1 MTVSFAADI
10 KPLFTAMDRDHM
22 LNQVGMFDL
31 WSYDD
36 VKANANAIY
45 GAVKKGSMPPP
56 GDGEDRWSTSQVD
69 KFKLWMDG
77 GYQP

>member
-1 MTVSFAADI
+1 MAVSFATDI

-22 LNQVGMFDL
+22 LNQVGLFDL

-45 GAVKKGSMPPP
+45 DAVKNHTMPPP
-56 GDGEDRWSTSQVD
+56 GSGEASWAAAQVG
-69 KFKLWMDG
+69 KFKQWIDG